1 VSGDIEILTTKI
13 KGYYSGIERNVL
25 IGSQLKSVDDIIAN
39 KTKKDIYALHKGAP
53 WDRKKAMLDF
63 IGPRD
68 VEIYGKWDDETYED
82 TRFKG
87 EIPLKQLHEK
97 WEKEE
102 QWPESVPL
110 EVTGSNIKA
119 TLQKVIDATK
129 SQEPGDADD
138 LEALRTAINFEADG
152 VKFYKKLSES
162 SPDKKEKS
170 FFNLLAAIEN
180 EHLQS
185 LIETEAFFLD
195 PAQWYQQNE
204 HGGLDGV

>member
-1 VSGDIEILTTKI
+1 MSQERINALEIALNNEMKEHEFYL
-13 KGYYSGIERNVL
+13 KQAERSSNPV
-25 IGSQLKSVDDIIAN
+25 G
-39 KTKKDIYALHKGAP
+39 
-53 WDRKKAMLDF
+53 KAMFLQ
-63 IGPRD
+63 IAEEELEHHER
-68 VEIYGKWDDETYED
+68 
-82 TRFKG
+82 
-87 EIPLKQLHEK
+87 LKQLHEK

-110 EVTGSNIKA
+110 EVAGSNLKA
-119 TLQKVIDATK
+119 TLQKVVDATH
-129 SQEPGDADD
+129 SQDPGDAGD
-138 LEALRTAINFEADG
+138 LEAVRTAINFEAEG

-162 SPDKKEKS
+162 SQDKQEKA

-195 PAQWYQQNE
+195 PAQWYMQNE

>member
-1 VSGDIEILTTKI
+1 MSQERINTLKIALNNEMKEREFYLKQAERTTNPV
-13 KGYYSGIERNVL
+13 G
-25 IGSQLKSVDDIIAN
+25 
-39 KTKKDIYALHKGAP
+39 
-53 WDRKKAMLDF
+53 KAMFLQ
-63 IGPRD
+63 IA
-68 VEIYGKWDDETYED
+68 EEELEHYE
-82 TRFKG
+82 R
-87 EIPLKQLHEK
+87 LKQLHEK

-129 SQEPGDADD
+129 SQEPGDADG